1 MNHTLVRDEQ
11 ALKKRFISFL
21 VPVMSANILQSL
33 GQIFG
38 MFLVGRYLGV
48 DALAAISA
56 FFPFFFFLMA
66 FAIGL
71 GSGSSILVG
80 QTYGA
85 GNVDKMKQV
94 VGVTL
99 AATTLLSVIVA
110 IFGGVFIEMILR
122 IMQTPENIFAQS
134 VAYARILFFTLPIMF
149 LYMVYTTFL
158 RGVGDSKTPFIFLVI
173 SVVANIAFLPVL
185 MFGWLGLPQ
194 LGLNGAA
201 YASVLSN
208 FITLVL
214 LLLYLHKKRH
224 SLRLDRTVLQYFKLK
239 KDILSSLL
247 KLAIP
252 ASISMVAIS
261 VAEIAIIGFVNIYG
275 SSATAAYGVVN
286 QIGGYAQMPA
296 MSIAIATSVFV
307 AQALGASS
315 TEMIQQIRQIG
326 VRLNYVLGGIFIG
339 VMYLFAE
346 PILGLFID
354 HAETLSI
361 AKDYLFITFWSYLIF
376 GHMQTVTATMRA
388 TGVVLWPT
396 IFLVLTIWAIEV
408 PAAYFLS
415 HHTLLGLNGVWAA
428 YSLAFCVN
436 FIFQYTYFKTKWK
449 KKTLQV
455 MLRD

>member
-1 MNHTLVRDEQ
+1 MNEALVRDEK
-11 ALKKRFISFL
+11 ALQKAFISFL
-21 VPVMSANILQSL
+21 LPIMFANILQSL

-38 MFLVGRYLGV
+38 MFLVGRHLGV

-66 FAIGL
+66 FAIGI

-85 GNVDKMKQV
+85 GNIEKMKQV

-99 AATTLLSVIVA
+99 AATTILSVVVA
-110 IFGGVFIEMILR
+110 IFGGLFIETILR

-134 VAYARILFFTLPIMF
+134 VSYARILFFTLPIMF

-185 MFGWLGLPQ
+185 MFGWFGIPS

-208 FITLVL
+208 FVTLVL
-214 LLLYLHKKRH
+214 LLLYLHKKKH
-224 SLRLDRTVLQYFKLK
+224 SLRLDKTVLQHFNLK

-261 VAEIAIIGFVNIYG
+261 VAEIAIIGFVNVYG

-315 TEMIQQIRQIG
+315 TEMIQKIRQIG
-326 VRLNYVLGGIFIG
+326 VRLNYVLGGIIILI
-339 VMYLFAE
+339 MYLFAQ

-354 HAETLSI
+354 HAETLAI

-388 TGVVLWPT
+388 TGVVFWPT
-396 IFLVLTIWAIEV
+396 VFLVLTIWACEV
-408 PAAYFLS
+408 PIAYFLS
-415 HHTLLGLNGVWAA
+415 HHTALELNGVWVS
-428 YSLAFCVN
+428 YSVAFCVN
-436 FIFQYTYFKTKWK
+436 FTAQYIYFQTKWN

>member
-1 MNHTLVRDEQ
+1 MNETLVRDEK
-11 ALKKRFISFL
+11 ALKKAFMGFL
-21 VPVMSANILQSL
+21 LPIMFANILQSL

-38 MFLVGRYLGV
+38 MFLVGRHLGV

-66 FAIGL
+66 FAIGI

-80 QTYGA
+80 QTFGA
-85 GNVDKMKQV
+85 GNIDKMKQV

-99 AATTLLSVIVA
+99 AATTLLSIVVA
-110 IFGGVFIEMILR
+110 IFGGVFIEAILR

-134 VAYARILFFTLPIMF
+134 VSYARILFFTLPIMF
-149 LYMVYTTFL
+149 IYMVYTTFL

-173 SVVANIAFLPVL
+173 SVIANIAFLPIL
-185 MFGWLGLPQ
+185 MFGWFGLPQ

-208 FITLVL
+208 LITLVL
-214 LLLYLHKKRH
+214 LLVYLHKTQH
-224 SLRLDRTVLQYFKLK
+224 SLRLDKTVLQYFRLK

-252 ASISMVAIS
+252 SSISMVAIS
-261 VAEIAIIGFVNIYG
+261 VAEIAIIGFVNVYG

-286 QIGGYAQMPA
+286 QVGGYAQMPA

-315 TEMIQQIRQIG
+315 TEMIQKIRQIS
-326 VRLNYVLGGIFIG
+326 VRLNYILGGIIIG
-339 VMYLFAE
+339 IMYLFAQ

-361 AKDYLFITFWSYLIF
+361 AKDYLFITFWSYIIF

-396 IFLVLTIWAIEV
+396 IFLVLAIWACEV
-408 PAAYFLS
+408 PVAYFLS
-415 HHTLLGLNGVWAA
+415 HHTSLGLNGVWAA
-428 YSLAFCVN
+428 YAITFCVN
-436 FIFQYTYFKTKWK
+436 FIAQYTYFQTKWK